1 MCTCTCPRSHYI
13 PLVLTQPLQ
22 SPFQRMQTEAA
33 KAIIKEL
40 LETKGDLNIKVLT
53 VNGLVDGVLAGMSLD
68 PGTDTLDG
76 YTRV

>member
-1 MCTCTCPRSHYI
+1 
-13 PLVLTQPLQ
+13 
-22 SPFQRMQTEAA
+22 MQTEAA
-33 KAIIKEL
+33 KAIVKEL
-40 LETKGDLNIKVLT
+40 LETKGDLNIKVLA